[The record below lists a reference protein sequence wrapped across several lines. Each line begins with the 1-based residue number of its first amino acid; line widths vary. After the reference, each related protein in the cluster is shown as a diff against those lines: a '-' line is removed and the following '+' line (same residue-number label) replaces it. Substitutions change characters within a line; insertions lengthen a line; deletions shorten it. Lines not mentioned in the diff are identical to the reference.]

1 MNDTG
6 REMLKKAIRAYGA
19 ASFKL
24 GQITAKRDS
33 KRLPKWWIARN
44 ESMQRI
50 NNYLDSEVD
59 IHAKPGENNGDQK
72 GV

>member
-1 MNDTG
+1 VNDTG
-6 REMLKKAIRAYGA
+6 KDMLKQAIRAYGA

-50 NNYLDSEVD
+50 NSYLDSEVD
-59 IHAKPGENNGDQK
+59 INAKPGDDDG
-72 GV
+72 

>member
-6 REMLKKAIRAYGA
+6 KDMLKKAIRAYGA
-19 ASFKL
+19 ANFKL

-59 IHAKPGENNGDQK
+59 INAKPGADNGD
-72 GV
+72 

>member
-6 REMLKKAIRAYGA
+6 RAMLKKAIRSYGA

-24 GQITAKRDS
+24 GQITAKRDN
-33 KRLPKWWIARN
+33 KRLMKWWIARN

-50 NNYLDSEVD
+50 NNYLDCEVD
-59 IHAKPGENNGDQK
+59 IHAKPGENNGD
-72 GV
+72 

>member
-6 REMLKKAIRAYGA
+6 KEMLKKAIRAYGA

-24 GQITAKRDS
+24 GQITAKRDN
-33 KRLPKWWIARN
+33 KRLTKWRKARHEAMN
-44 ESMQRI
+44 RI

-59 IHAKPGENNGDQK
+59 IHAKPGADNG
-72 GV
+72 

>member
-6 REMLKKAIRAYGA
+6 KEMLKKAIRAYGA

-33 KRLPKWWIARN
+33 KRLTKWWIARD
-44 ESMQRI
+44 EAMKRI
-50 NNYLDSEVD
+50 DDYLDSEVD
-59 IHAKPGENNGDQK
+59 IHAKPGDDDGD
-72 GV
+72 